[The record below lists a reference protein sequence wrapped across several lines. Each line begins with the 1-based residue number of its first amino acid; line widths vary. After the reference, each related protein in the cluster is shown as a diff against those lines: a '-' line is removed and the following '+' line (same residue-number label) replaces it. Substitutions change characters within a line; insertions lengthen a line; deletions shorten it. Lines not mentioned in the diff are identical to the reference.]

1 MVFEDVIRFEFCK
14 WCGRELRR
22 SYVMR
27 LRRSGIVKGYRY
39 MIPVLCI
46 CGGITLVGTNTL
58 LTSYDEIIRTEEAR
72 RIE

>member
-1 MVFEDVIRFEFCK
+1 MVFEDVIASEICK

-27 LRRSGIVKGYRY
+27 LKKMGIVKGYRY

-46 CGGITLVGTNTL
+46 CGGITLVGANTT
-58 LTSYDEIIRTEEAR
+58 LTSYDEIIHTEER
-72 RIE
+72 KN